1 MKANQTGRL
10 GLTLATLLVLTAV
23 ANTSFAADDVVV
35 ASGNPSSASSGDKT
49 TNPASNADTTVAT
62 DSTLNIPPAIVRPDP
77 YEKMNRAFF
86 SLNDK
91 LDTYLF
97 KPIAQFYNTIMPKP
111 LNVGIHNV
119 FNNIGETST
128 IANDILQGHFRQMAN
143 DSWRLLINTTVGVG
157 GLFDVA
163 SRMNLPYYSNDFGLT
178 LAAWGYQS
186 SNYLVIPL
194 LGPATIRDSIGWPV
208 DYYAFTVYPYIRPQS
223 TQNYIYVLN
232 MLDRRAQLLKIQSV
246 MDEVA
251 LDKYVFVR
259 DAYFQRRDY
268 QISQNQQLNNG
279 VANQALAAADNNQ
292 VVTTEAAAR

>member
-1 MKANQTGRL
+1 MNADKHGRF
-10 GLTLATLLVLTAV
+10 GLSLITLLVLTAS
-23 ANTSFAADDVVV
+23 ATSFSQGKRVTGSENQPAADIAAPV
-35 ASGNPSSASSGDKT
+35 NASSSTSSDPLPIE
-49 TNPASNADTTVAT
+49 PAAA
-62 DSTLNIPPAIVRPDP
+62 RPDP

-86 SLNDK
+86 TFNDK

-111 LNVGIHNV
+111 LNAGIHNA
-119 FNNIGETST
+119 FNNLGETST
-128 IANDILQGHFRQMAN
+128 IANDVLQGHFRQMAN

-178 LAAWGYQS
+178 LAAWGYKS
-186 SNYLVIPL
+186 SNYLVIPF
-194 LGPATIRDSIGWPV
+194 LGPATIRDGLGWPI
-208 DYYAFTVYPYIRPQS
+208 DYYAFTVYPYIQPDS
-223 TQNYIYVLN
+223 TQNYIYALN

-268 QISQNQQLNNG
+268 QISQNQQLIYYG
-279 VANQALAAADNNQ
+279 VANQLLAESDNNQ
-292 VVTTEAAAR
+292 VVTTQETAK